1 MDKRR
6 EPQSPPS
13 PPIAHRVA
21 RHWVASPSGRLT
33 PAFAAR
39 QLDSEDVAVAEGTW
53 YGPSMAGDD
62 EDDSSRRGPLIA
74 MGVVVL
80 LVVVGWLIT
89 RALHNSTK
97 LEDCLMSGRTNC
109 APVQTQGQ

>member
-1 MDKRR
+1 MCRQR
-6 EPQSPPS
+6 Q
-13 PPIAHRVA
+13 I
-21 RHWVASPSGRLT
+21 SGT
-33 PAFAAR
+33 G
-39 QLDSEDVAVAEGTW
+39 VAVAEGTW
-53 YGPSMAGDD
+53 YGACMAHDD

-80 LVVVGWLIT
+80 LVVVGWFVT
-89 RALHNSTK
+89 RALHDSTR

>member
-1 MDKRR
+1 
-6 EPQSPPS
+6 
-13 PPIAHRVA
+13 
-21 RHWVASPSGRLT
+21 
-33 PAFAAR
+33 
-39 QLDSEDVAVAEGTW
+39 
-53 YGPSMAGDD
+53 MADDD

-89 RALHNSTK
+89 QALHNSTR

>member
-1 MDKRR
+1 
-6 EPQSPPS
+6 
-13 PPIAHRVA
+13 
-21 RHWVASPSGRLT
+21 
-33 PAFAAR
+33 
-39 QLDSEDVAVAEGTW
+39 
-53 YGPSMAGDD
+53 MAGDD

-89 RALHNSTK
+89 RALHNSTR

-109 APVQTQGQ
+109 APVETQGR

>member
-1 MDKRR
+1 
-6 EPQSPPS
+6 
-13 PPIAHRVA
+13 
-21 RHWVASPSGRLT
+21 
-33 PAFAAR
+33 
-39 QLDSEDVAVAEGTW
+39 
-53 YGPSMAGDD
+53 MADNDD
-62 EDDSSRRGPLIA
+62 DDSSRRGPLIT

-80 LVVVGWLIT
+80 LVVIGCFVT